1 MQVVPTL
8 LSRDPV
14 GIMACRWKDPLP
26 CPRSACI
33 RIFALESVGQGN
45 TPQPFPE
52 VFFVL
57 PFDSVEVSE
66 QGLFHGRGKSRIAVL
81 VALAAPNYD
90 LIPGKVDILDSQPRT
105 SITRSPAP

>member
-1 MQVVPTL
+1 M
-8 LSRDPV
+8 
-14 GIMACRWKDPLP
+14 
-26 CPRSACI
+26 
-33 RIFALESVGQGN
+33 
-45 TPQPFPE
+45 
-52 VFFVL
+52 L

-66 QGLFHGRGKSRIAVL
+66 QGLFHGGGKDRIAVL